1 MVKKHIRFFALAAA
15 LLLSFSCAT
24 APPPV
29 QETPQRIQKIDRVLG
44 FEEGIIYLARDIN
57 SQFIGSHH
65 KLLLDTFLDANS
77 GQALTINKAV
87 EKLLT
92 VNLTERF
99 DVIQMDTTLENDHI
113 DYALSG
119 ILQYDDSPRTST
131 QKAYHFFV
139 AVYEMNSGVIR
150 ATSVALIEIPEY
162 KPTSTYEDSPIF
174 LRDGKLDELTASV
187 KRNPGERMSQSYLSY
202 LGTKKLLV
210 AAEQAYEKGDNQ
222 KALKYYTE
230 AEKRPDGKNMTVY
243 SGLYNT
249 ARLLNQSN
257 EAEQYFGQLI
267 STSIDEKKRIEIK
280 ILFKVNSAY
289 FIDIG
294 DMPKHYSMWLRQIAT
309 QFQNRSEC
317 VNIVGH
323 SSRTGKEEYNKTLSK
338 KRAQLVQ
345 QVLAVKY
352 PQIKKKTEIIGMG
365 YAENIVG
372 SGTDDARDAIDRRV
386 EFRLM
391 ECTK

>member
-1 MVKKHIRFFALAAA
+1 
-15 LLLSFSCAT
+15 
-24 APPPV
+24 
-29 QETPQRIQKIDRVLG
+29 
-44 FEEGIIYLARDIN
+44 
-57 SQFIGSHH
+57 
-65 KLLLDTFLDANS
+65 
-77 GQALTINKAV
+77 
-87 EKLLT
+87 
-92 VNLTERF
+92 
-99 DVIQMDTTLENDHI
+99 VI
-113 DYALSG
+113 
-119 ILQYDDSPRTST
+119 
-131 QKAYHFFV
+131 K
-139 AVYEMNSGVIR
+139 
-150 ATSVALIEIPEY
+150 ATSDALIEIPEY
-162 KPTSTYEDSPIF
+162 KPTSTYEDSPVF
-174 LRDGKLDELTASV
+174 LRDEKLDELTASV

-202 LGTKKLLV
+202 LGTKKFLV

-249 ARLLNQSN
+249 ARLLNQSD

-267 STSIDEKKRIEIK
+267 NTSIDEKKRIEIK

-309 QFQNRSEC
+309 QFQNRGEC
-317 VNIVGH
+317 VKIVGH

-391 ECTK
+391 DCTK

>member
-1 MVKKHIRFFALAAA
+1 M
-15 LLLSFSCAT
+15 
-24 APPPV
+24 
-29 QETPQRIQKIDRVLG
+29 PQRIQKIDRVMG
-44 FEEGIIYLARDIN
+44 FEEGITYLARDIN
-57 SQFIGSHH
+57 SQFTGSNQ

-77 GQALTINKAV
+77 GQALTINKSV

-92 VNLTERF
+92 VNLGERF
-99 DVIQMDTTLENDHI
+99 NVIQMDAALENDHI

-119 ILQYDDSPRTST
+119 ILQYDDSPGPSAK
-131 QKAYHFFV
+131 KAYHFFV

-150 ATSVALIEIPEY
+150 ATSDALIEIPEY
-162 KPTSTYEDSPIF
+162 KPTSTYEDSPVF
-174 LRDGKLDELTASV
+174 LRDEKLDELTASV
-187 KRNPGERMSQSYLSY
+187 KRSPGERMSQSYLSY
-202 LGTKKLLV
+202 IGTKKFLV
-210 AAEQAYEKGDNQ
+210 AAEQAYEKRDNE

-249 ARLLNQSN
+249 ARLLNQSD
-257 EAEQYFGQLI
+257 EAERYFGKLI
-267 STSIDEKKRIEIK
+267 NTSIDEKKRIEIK

-309 QFQNRSEC
+309 QFQSRGEC
-317 VNIVGH
+317 VKIVGH

-352 PQIKKKTEIIGMG
+352 PQVKKKTEIIGMG

-391 ECTK
+391 DCTK

>member
-1 MVKKHIRFFALAAA
+1 MIKKNFLFLTLTVA
-15 LLLSFSCAT
+15 LLMSFSCAT
-24 APPPV
+24 APPV
-29 QETPQRIQKIDRVLG
+29 KETPQRIQKIDRVMG
-44 FEEGIIYLARDIN
+44 FEEGISYLAQDIN
-57 SQFIGSHH
+57 SQFTGSNQ
-65 KLLLDTFLDANS
+65 KLLLDSFLDANS

-92 VNLTERF
+92 VNLSKRF
-99 DVIQMDTTLENDHI
+99 DVIQMDAALENNHI
-113 DYALSG
+113 DYVLSG
-119 ILQYDDSPRTST
+119 ILQYDDSPRTAD
-131 QKAYHFFV
+131 QKGYHFFV

-150 ATSVALIEIPEY
+150 ASSDAVIEIPEY
-162 KPTSTYEDSPIF
+162 KPTSTYEDSPVF

-187 KRNPGERMSQSYLSY
+187 KRNPGEQVSQNYLSY
-202 LGTKKLLV
+202 LGIKKFLV
-210 AAEQAYEKGDNQ
+210 AAEQSYEKEDNE

-230 AEKRPDGKNMTVY
+230 AEKRSDGKNMTIY

-249 ARLLNQSN
+249 ARLLKQSD
-257 EAEQYFGQLI
+257 EAEQYFSQLI
-267 STSIDEKKRIEIK
+267 NTSINEKKRIEIK

-289 FIDIG
+289 FIDVG

-309 QFQNRSEC
+309 LFQKRGEC
-317 VNIVGH
+317 VKIVGH

-345 QVLAVKY
+345 QALVAKY
-352 PQIKKKTEIIGMG
+352 PEIKKKTEIIGMG

>member
-1 MVKKHIRFFALAAA
+1 MIKKNFLFLTLTVA
-15 LLLSFSCAT
+15 LLMSFSCAT
-24 APPPV
+24 APPV
-29 QETPQRIQKIDRVLG
+29 QETPQRIQKIDRIMG
-44 FEEGIIYLARDIN
+44 FEEGISYLAQDIN
-57 SQFIGSHH
+57 SQFTGSNQ
-65 KLLLDTFLDANS
+65 KLLLDSFLDANS

-92 VNLTERF
+92 VNLSKRF
-99 DVIQMDTTLENDHI
+99 DVIQMDAALENNHI
-113 DYALSG
+113 DYVLSG
-119 ILQYDDSPRTST
+119 ILQYDDSPRTAA
-131 QKAYHFFV
+131 QKGYHFFV

-150 ATSVALIEIPEY
+150 ASSDAVIEIPEY
-162 KPTSTYEDSPIF
+162 KPTSTYEDSPVF

-187 KRNPGERMSQSYLSY
+187 KRNPGEQVSQNYLSY
-202 LGTKKLLV
+202 LGIKKFLV
-210 AAEQAYEKGDNQ
+210 AAEQSYEKEDNE

-230 AEKRPDGKNMTVY
+230 AEKRSDGKNMTIY

-249 ARLLNQSN
+249 ARLLKQPD
-257 EAEQYFGQLI
+257 EAEQYFSQLI
-267 STSIDEKKRIEIK
+267 NTSINEKKRIEIK

-289 FIDIG
+289 FIDVG
-294 DMPKHYSMWLRQIAT
+294 DMPKHYSMWLRQIAAL
-309 QFQNRSEC
+309 FQKRGEC
-317 VNIVGH
+317 VKIVGH

-345 QVLAVKY
+345 QALVTKY
-352 PQIKKKTEIIGMG
+352 PEIKKKTEIIGMG

>member
-1 MVKKHIRFFALAAA
+1 MVMKSIRPLALAAA

-24 APPPV
+24 APPV
-29 QETPQRIQKIDRVLG
+29 ELPQRIQKTDRIMG
-44 FEEGIIYLARDIN
+44 FEEGISYLARDIN
-57 SQFIGSHH
+57 SQFAGSHQ

-92 VNLTERF
+92 VKLTERF
-99 DVIQMDTTLENDHI
+99 DVIQMDAALENDHI
-113 DYALSG
+113 DYVLSG
-119 ILQYDDSPRTST
+119 ILQYDDSPGSAA

-139 AVYEMNSGVIR
+139 AVYEMNSGMIR
-150 ATSVALIEIPEY
+150 ATSDALIEIPEY
-162 KPTSTYEDSPIF
+162 KPTSTYEDSPVF
-174 LRDGKLDELTASV
+174 LRDDKLDELTASV
-187 KRNPGERMSQSYLSY
+187 KHSPGERVSQGYLSY
-202 LGTKKLLV
+202 LGTKKFVV

-249 ARLLNQSN
+249 ARLLNQPE
-257 EAEQYFGQLI
+257 EAEMYFGQLI
-267 STSIDEKKRIEIK
+267 NTSIYEKKRIEIK

-309 QFQNRSEC
+309 QFQNRGEC

-352 PQIKKKTEIIGMG
+352 PQIKKKSEITGMG

-372 SGTDDARDAIDRRV
+372 SGTDDVRDAIDRRV
-386 EFRLM
+386 EFRLTD
-391 ECTK
+391 CTK